1 LKQVLFPTQVKGLD
15 LKDYDAKKAH
25 IQTPEGDGRMNHHIT
40 ACITTR
46 GDGKF
51 IFILNVFILN

>member
-1 LKQVLFPTQVKGLD
+1 

-46 GDGKF
+46 GDGKL